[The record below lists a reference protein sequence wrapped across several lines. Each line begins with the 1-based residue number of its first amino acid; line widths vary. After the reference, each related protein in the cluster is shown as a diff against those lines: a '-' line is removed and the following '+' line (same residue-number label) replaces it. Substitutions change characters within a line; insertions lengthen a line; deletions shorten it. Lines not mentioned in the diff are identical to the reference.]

1 MKSLVIN
8 CIAIFLVSNLFK
20 GIYVSSYATMFL
32 IAIVLTLLNATIK
45 PVLKFL
51 SFPVNLLSFGLFS
64 LVINALVL
72 QMTFVI
78 AGSSYIS
85 SFGSCLLA
93 SILISIVNSIFS
105 TDKKK

>member
-45 PVLKFL
+45 PVLK
-51 SFPVNLLSFGLFS
+51 LLSFGLFS

-72 QMTFVI
+72 QMAFVI
-78 AGSSYIS
+78 AGGSYIS

>member
-8 CIAIFLVSNLFK
+8 CIAIFLVSSLFK
-20 GIYVSSYATMFL
+20 EIYVSSYAMMFL

-72 QMTFVI
+72 QMAFVI
-78 AGSSYIS
+78 AGGSYIS

>member
-1 MKSLVIN
+1 MKSLVIK

-72 QMTFVI
+72 QMAFVI
-78 AGSSYIS
+78 SGGSYIS

>member
-8 CIAIFLVSNLFK
+8 CIAIFLVSSLFK
-20 GIYVSSYATMFL
+20 EIYVSSYATMFL

-72 QMTFVI
+72 QMAFVI
-78 AGSSYIS
+78 AGGSYIS
-85 SFGSCLLA
+85 SSGSCLLA

>member
-8 CIAIFLVSNLFK
+8 CIAIFLVSNLFS

-51 SFPVNLLSFGLFS
+51 SFPINLLSFGLFS

-72 QMTFVI
+72 ELAFSI
-78 AGSSYIS
+78 AGGSYITN
-85 SFGSCLLA
+85 FGTCLFA
-93 SILISIVNSIFS
+93 SILISIVNSIFNTS
-105 TDKKK
+105 KKK